1 MLNQTKPSL
10 DKKKKVKNSH
20 VLVVI
25 IIQKRV
31 NLDQVKKH
39 VFCTYQLLFN
49 KYPIH

>member
-10 DKKKKVKNSH
+10 DKKKKKK
-20 VLVVI
+20 LVVI
-25 IIQKRV
+25 IIQQRV

-39 VFCTYQLLFN
+39 VFCTYLLLFN